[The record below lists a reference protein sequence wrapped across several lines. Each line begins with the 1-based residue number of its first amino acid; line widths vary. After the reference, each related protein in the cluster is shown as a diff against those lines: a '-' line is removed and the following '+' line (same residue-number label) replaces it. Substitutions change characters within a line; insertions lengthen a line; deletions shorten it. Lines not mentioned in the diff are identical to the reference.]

1 MTIRLALAA
10 ALALALALAPAHAA
24 PALET
29 LRVAT
34 GEYAQGVEVEASI
47 EAVRQATLAAQVAG
61 RVVELSVRAGDTVHA
76 GQVVARIDARAA
88 DAALAASRSQVAEAE
103 ANLANARRVH
113 DRNVALAAQ
122 KFVSQAAVDQSAA
135 ALAAAVAQRDALAA
149 GVGSAAAARD
159 WTTIVAPG
167 AGVVGE
173 THVEVGDMAV
183 PGRAL
188 VTVFDPKDMRAV
200 AIVPQALLALA
211 RLDGARVE
219 VPALAATIVPLRA
232 TVVPVADARTHTTR
246 VRFDLPPTA
255 SLAPGHYA
263 RVRLPTG
270 EAAVIAIPESAIV
283 RRGEVSAVYVVDAGG
298 AVRLRQVRVG
308 ERVGGG
314 AVEILAG
321 VSAGETIAENPIAAG
336 MRTAAR

>member
-1 MTIRLALAA
+1 VNLPILFVLLSLALG
-10 ALALALALAPAHAA
+10 PAHAA
-24 PALET
+24 PALDT

-34 GEYAQGVEVEASI
+34 GEFAQALEVEASI
-47 EAVRQATLAAQVAG
+47 ESARQATLAAQVAG
-61 RVVELSVRAGDTVHA
+61 RVVELAVKAGDVVRA

-103 ANLANARRVH
+103 ANLANAKRVH
-113 DRNVALAAQ
+113 ERNVALAAQ
-122 KFVSQAAVDQSAA
+122 KFVSQAAVDQSASQLQA
-135 ALAAAVAQRDALAA
+135 AIAQRDALAA
-149 GVGSAAAARD
+149 GAGSAAAARD
-159 WTTIVAPG
+159 WTTIVAPQ

-173 THVEVGDMAV
+173 THVEVGDMAT

-188 VTVFDPKDMRAV
+188 VTVFDPRELRAV
-200 AIVPQALLALA
+200 ALVPQAMLARA
-211 RLDGARVE
+211 RLDGALVE
-219 VPALAATIVPLRA
+219 VPALAATIRPLRA

-270 EAAVIAIPESAIV
+270 AAAMIAIPEAALF
-283 RRGEVSAVYVVDAGG
+283 RRGEVTAVYVVDAGG

-308 ERVGGG
+308 ERVASG

-321 VSAGETIAENPIAAG
+321 LSAGETIAANPVAAG
-336 MRTAAR
+336 MRTAGK